1 MAYET
6 KQLAIRANQI
16 EDEVEDGGLGGYS
29 GVQAFRNSTSEVILA
44 TAKLKRALGFRDLI
58 LFYVASGL
66 SLRWIATAAASGPS
80 AIAVWLTALVGFFVP
95 LAACV
100 LDLSARY
107 PGEGGLYIWTREA
120 FGPFSAFISAWTYW
134 MSNLP
139 YFPSVLFFAASSLL
153 FAGGPLQRWAESPA
167 YFMAFTVVMLALITL
182 LNVVGLST
190 GKWLNNVGAIG
201 ILIPAGVL
209 IALGCASY
217 AHFGS
222 ATHFTLH
229 AMVPRPGMK
238 NLIFLSTI
246 FFAFGGCEAGSF
258 MGDEIKEPRKAIP
271 RALFVAGVILGLG
284 YIAGTVSMLVA
295 LPAGS
300 ISGLGGFMTAVDF
313 LARRLGM
320 SALVAP
326 IALLVAVSNIGA
338 ASAYLSSTARLPFV
352 AGVHRYLPEAF
363 GRIHPRFR
371 TPHVALISYGGAG
384 ILFGLLGQAG
394 TSIHGA
400 YDMLVSM
407 AVITYFIPY
416 LFLFASAI
424 RLQRQPRPEGVFQ
437 LPGGRLMMIP
447 LACVG
452 LVSTACTIALSL
464 FPAEDDAHP
473 AATFLKVVVMTI
485 VLLAAGVAVYRS
497 GRRRQTDD
505 HTERGIA

>member
-1 MAYET
+1 M
-6 KQLAIRANQI
+6 
-16 EDEVEDGGLGGYS
+16 
-29 GVQAFRNSTSEVILA
+29 A
-44 TAKLKRALGFRDLI
+44 TAKLKRALGFRDVL

-100 LDLSARY
+100 LDLSSRY
-107 PGEGGLYIWTREA
+107 PEEGGLYIWTREA

-139 YFPSVLFFAASSLL
+139 YFPSVLFFAASSILYVGVP
-153 FAGGPLQRWAESPA
+153 AQRLAESPV
-167 YFMAFTVVMLALITL
+167 YFLAFTVVMLVLITL

-190 GKWLNNVGAIG
+190 GKWLSNLGAIG
-201 ILIPAGVL
+201 SLIPAAML
-209 IALGCASY
+209 IGLGCSSFAR
-217 AHFGS
+217 FGA
-222 ATHFTLH
+222 ATHFTLG

-258 MGDEIKEPRKAIP
+258 MGDEIKEPRRVIP

-295 LPAGS
+295 LPASS

-320 SALVAP
+320 GVVVAP
-326 IALLVAVSNIGA
+326 IAVLVAVSNIGA

-352 AGVHRYLPEAF
+352 AGVHRYLPAAF

-371 TPHVALISYGGAG
+371 TPHVALISYGAAG

-424 RLQRQPRPEGVFQ
+424 RLQGQALPEGAFR
-437 LPGGRLMMIP
+437 LPGGRRTMIP
-447 LACVG
+447 LACLG
-452 LVSTACTIALSL
+452 LISTACTIVLSL

-473 AATFLKVVVMTI
+473 TATLLKVVIMTL
-485 VLLAAGVAVYRS
+485 VLLAAGIAVYRS
-497 GRRRQTDD
+497 GQRRQANDPA
-505 HTERGIA
+505 ERNL

>member
-1 MAYET
+1 
-6 KQLAIRANQI
+6 
-16 EDEVEDGGLGGYS
+16 
-29 GVQAFRNSTSEVILA
+29 LA
-44 TAKLKRALGFRDLI
+44 TAKLKRALGFRDVL

-80 AIAVWLTALVGFFVP
+80 AIAVWLTALLGFFVP

-100 LDLSARY
+100 LDMSSRY
-107 PGEGGLYIWTREA
+107 PAEGGLYIWTREA

-153 FAGGPLQRWAESPA
+153 YVGGSAQRLAESQA
-167 YFMAFTVVMLALITL
+167 YFLVFTVAMLVVITL

-190 GKWLNNVGAIG
+190 GKWLNNLGAIG
-201 ILIPAGVL
+201 SLVPAMVL
-209 IALGCASY
+209 IGLGCFSF

-222 ATHFTLH
+222 ATHFTLN

-258 MGDEIKEPRKAIP
+258 MGDEIKEPRRVIP
-271 RALFVAGVILGLG
+271 RALFAAGVILGFG
-284 YIAGTVSMLVA
+284 YIAGTASMLVA
-295 LPAGS
+295 LPSSS

-320 SALVAP
+320 GALVAP
-326 IALLVAVSNIGA
+326 IAVLVAVSNIGA

-363 GRIHPRFR
+363 GRIHPRFS
-371 TPHVALISYGGAG
+371 TPHVALISYGAAG

-394 TSIHGA
+394 TSIHSA

-424 RLQRQPRPEGVFQ
+424 RLQQQPLPDGAFR
-437 LPGGRLMMIP
+437 LPGGRRTIVP
-447 LACVG
+447 LACLG
-452 LVSTACTIALSL
+452 LVSTACTIVLSL

-473 AATFLKVVVMTI
+473 TATFLKVVIMTI
-485 VLLAAGVAVYRS
+485 VLLAAGIAIYRS
-497 GRRRQTDD
+497 GQRRQAND
-505 HTERGIA
+505 HTEGNIA

>member
-1 MAYET
+1 M
-6 KQLAIRANQI
+6 
-16 EDEVEDGGLGGYS
+16 
-29 GVQAFRNSTSEVILA
+29 A
-44 TAKLKRALGFRDLI
+44 TAKLKRALGFRDVL

-80 AIAVWLTALVGFFVP
+80 AIAVWLTALLGFFVP

-100 LDLSARY
+100 LDLSSRY
-107 PGEGGLYIWTREA
+107 PAEGGLYIWTREA

-153 FAGGPLQRWAESPA
+153 YVGGGAQRLAESQA
-167 YFMAFTVVMLALITL
+167 YFLVFTVAMLVLITL

-190 GKWLNNVGAIG
+190 GKWLNNLGAIG
-201 ILIPAGVL
+201 SLVPAVVL
-209 IALGCASY
+209 IALGCFSFAQ
-217 AHFGS
+217 FGS
-222 ATHFTLH
+222 ATHFTLS
-229 AMVPRPGMK
+229 AMMPRPGMK

-258 MGDEIKEPRKAIP
+258 MGDEIKEPRRVIP

-284 YIAGTVSMLVA
+284 YIAGTASMLVA
-295 LPAGS
+295 LPSSS

-313 LARRLGM
+313 LSRRLGM
-320 SALVAP
+320 GALVAP
-326 IALLVAVSNIGA
+326 IAVLVAVSNIGA

-363 GRIHPRFR
+363 GRIHPRFS
-371 TPHVALISYGGAG
+371 TPHVALISYGAAG

-424 RLQRQPRPEGVFQ
+424 RLQHQPLPEGAFR
-437 LPGGRLMMIP
+437 LPGGRRTIIP
-447 LACVG
+447 LACLG
-452 LVSTACTIALSL
+452 LVSTACTIVLSL

-473 AATFLKVVVMTI
+473 TATFFKVVIMTI
-485 VLLAAGVAVYRS
+485 VLLAAGIAVYRS
-497 GRRRQTDD
+497 GQRRQAND
-505 HTERGIA
+505 HSERNLV

>member
-1 MAYET
+1 M
-6 KQLAIRANQI
+6 
-16 EDEVEDGGLGGYS
+16 
-29 GVQAFRNSTSEVILA
+29 A
-44 TAKLKRALGFRDLI
+44 TAKLKRALGFRDLL

-107 PGEGGLYIWTREA
+107 PAEGGLYIWTREA

-153 FAGGPLQRWAESPA
+153 YVGGSAQKLVESQL
-167 YFMAFTVVMLALITL
+167 YFLVFTVVMLAMITL

-190 GKWLNNVGAIG
+190 GKWLNNLGAIG
-201 ILIPAGVL
+201 SLVPAVVL
-209 IALGCASY
+209 IALGCFSF

-222 ATHFTLH
+222 ATHFTLS

-258 MGDEIKEPRKAIP
+258 MGDEIKEPRRVIP
-271 RALFVAGVILGLG
+271 RALFAAGAILGLG
-284 YIAGTVSMLVA
+284 YIAGTASMLVA
-295 LPAGS
+295 LPS
-300 ISGLGGFMTAVDF
+300 NTISGLGGFMTAVDF

-320 SALVAP
+320 GVVVAP
-326 IALLVAVSNIGA
+326 IAVLVAVSSIGA

-371 TPHVALISYGGAG
+371 TPHVALISYGAAG
-384 ILFGLLGQAG
+384 VLFGLLGQAG
-394 TSIHGA
+394 TSVYGA

-416 LFLFASAI
+416 LFLFASAV
-424 RLQRQPRPEGVFQ
+424 RLQQQPLPEGAFQ
-437 LPGGRLMMIP
+437 LPGGRRTIIP
-447 LACVG
+447 LACLG
-452 LVSTACTIALSL
+452 LISTACTIVLSL

-473 AATFLKVVVMTI
+473 TATFFKVVIMTL
-485 VLLAAGVAVYRS
+485 VLLAAGIAVYRS
-497 GRRRQTDD
+497 GQRRRGND
-505 HTERGIA
+505 HSERNMA

>member
-1 MAYET
+1 M
-6 KQLAIRANQI
+6 
-16 EDEVEDGGLGGYS
+16 
-29 GVQAFRNSTSEVILA
+29 A

-139 YFPSVLFFAASSLL
+139 YFPSVLFFAASCLL
-153 FAGGPLQRWAESPA
+153 YLGGPLQQWADSQL
-167 YFMAFTVVMLALITL
+167 YFLVFTVVMLALITL
-182 LNVVGLST
+182 LNVVGLNT

-201 ILIPAGVL
+201 SLIPAMVL
-209 IALGCASY
+209 IALGCFSFTR
-217 AHFGS
+217 FGS
-222 ATHFTLH
+222 ATHFTLS
-229 AMVPRPGMK
+229 AMIPRPGMK

-258 MGDEIKEPRKAIP
+258 MGDEIKEPRRVIP
-271 RALFVAGVILGLG
+271 RSLFVAGVVLGVG

-295 LPAGS
+295 LPSSS

-313 LARRLGM
+313 LARRLGLG
-320 SALVAP
+320 LVVVP
-326 IALLVAVSNIGA
+326 IAVLVAVSNIGA

-352 AGVHRYLPEAF
+352 AGVHRYLPAAF
-363 GRIHPRFR
+363 GRIHPRFG
-371 TPHVALISYGGAG
+371 TPHIAIISYGAAG

-394 TSIHGA
+394 ASIHGA

-424 RLQRQPRPEGVFQ
+424 RLQKHPLPAEAFR
-437 LPGGRLMMIP
+437 LPGGRRTIIP
-447 LACVG
+447 LACLG
-452 LVSTACTIALSL
+452 LLSTACTIVLSL

-473 AATFLKVVVMTI
+473 TVTFLKVVIMTL
-485 VLLAAGVAVYRS
+485 VLLGAGIAIYRS
-497 GRRRQTDD
+497 SHRRQAHDLS
-505 HTERGIA
+505 ERNTA

>member
-1 MAYET
+1 
-6 KQLAIRANQI
+6 
-16 EDEVEDGGLGGYS
+16 
-29 GVQAFRNSTSEVILA
+29 LA

-139 YFPSVLFFAASSLL
+139 YFPSVLFFAASCLL
-153 FAGGPLQRWAESPA
+153 YLGGPLQQWADSQL
-167 YFMAFTVVMLALITL
+167 YFLVFTVVMLALITL
-182 LNVVGLST
+182 LNVVGLNT

-201 ILIPAGVL
+201 SLIPAMVL
-209 IALGCASY
+209 IALGCFSFTR
-217 AHFGS
+217 FGS
-222 ATHFTLH
+222 ATHFTLS
-229 AMVPRPGMK
+229 AMIPRPGMK

-258 MGDEIKEPRKAIP
+258 MGDEIKEPRRVIP
-271 RALFVAGVILGLG
+271 RSLFVAGVVLGVG

-295 LPAGS
+295 LPSSS

-313 LARRLGM
+313 LARRLGLG
-320 SALVAP
+320 LVVVP
-326 IALLVAVSNIGA
+326 IAVLVAVSNIGA

-352 AGVHRYLPEAF
+352 AGVHRYLPAAF
-363 GRIHPRFR
+363 GRIHPRFG
-371 TPHVALISYGGAG
+371 TPHIAIISYGAAG

-394 TSIHGA
+394 ASIHGA

-424 RLQRQPRPEGVFQ
+424 RLQKHPLPAEAFR
-437 LPGGRLMMIP
+437 LPGGRRTIIP
-447 LACVG
+447 LACLG
-452 LVSTACTIALSL
+452 LLSTACTMVLSL

-473 AATFLKVVVMTI
+473 TVTFLKVVIMTL
-485 VLLAAGVAVYRS
+485 VLLGAGIAIYRS
-497 GRRRQTDD
+497 SHRRQAHDLS
-505 HTERGIA
+505 ERNTA

>member
-1 MAYET
+1 M
-6 KQLAIRANQI
+6 
-16 EDEVEDGGLGGYS
+16 V
-29 GVQAFRNSTSEVILA
+29 
-44 TAKLKRALGFRDLI
+44 TAKLKRALGFRDLV

-80 AIAVWLTALVGFFVP
+80 AIAVWLTALLGFFVP

-107 PGEGGLYIWTREA
+107 PAEGGLYIWTREA
-120 FGPFSAFISAWTYW
+120 FGPFSAFISGWTYW

-153 FAGGPLQRWAESPA
+153 YVGAPMQRLAESQI
-167 YFMAFTVVMLALITL
+167 YFLLFTVVMLTLITV
-182 LNVVGLST
+182 LNVLGLGT
-190 GKWLNNVGAIG
+190 GKWLNNFGAVGGMIPAA
-201 ILIPAGVL
+201 ILIMLGVISL
-209 IALGCASY
+209 VR
-217 AHFGS
+217 FGS
-222 ATHFTLH
+222 ATHFTLS

-258 MGDEIKEPRKAIP
+258 MGDEIREPRRVIP
-271 RALFVAGVILGLG
+271 RSLFVAGLILGIG
-284 YIAGTVSMLVA
+284 YIAGTMSMLVA
-295 LPAGS
+295 LPAER

-313 LARRLGM
+313 LSRRLGM
-320 SALVAP
+320 GVLVVP
-326 IALLVAVSNIGA
+326 IAMLVAVSNVGA

-352 AGVHRYLPEAF
+352 AGVHRYLPAVF
-363 GRIHPRFR
+363 GRIHPRFG
-371 TPHVALISYGGAG
+371 TPYVAIIFYGAAG

-394 TSIHGA
+394 ASIRGA

-424 RLQRQPRPEGVFQ
+424 RLQGEPLPADGFR
-437 LPGGRLMMIP
+437 LPGGKRTIISLG
-447 LACVG
+447 CVG
-452 LVSTACTIALSL
+452 LLSTACTIVLSL

-473 AATFLKVVVMTI
+473 TATFLKVVIMT
-485 VLLAAGVAVYRS
+485 VALLGVGIAVYRS
-497 GRRRQTDD
+497 SHRRIEGEK
-505 HTERGIA
+505 ERGNA